1 MVTQSGIIRME
12 DYSGVLG
19 GKSFDSIHLA
29 AAFKDDKPHRFGVM
43 VAKLFS
49 SSNRFSNKTLSALT
63 LGNGNFES
71 IDSNVYRWTVAGDDE
86 INFYATE
93 LLVDP
98 ASKPGYGNSEFQISL
113 DHDWLEEPDVL
124 QCEDNRYPF
133 LSVIGKPRKFGTQY
147 HYTVKL
153 QTSDPTAWISPSM
166 LDVGM
171 TFIKAS
177 SSIADEMNDK
187 RGGDQYGSAM
197 DFESQ
202 IGMYA
207 AEFNVTD
214 KVVRRELQGKKTSKK
229 ECLTSGLAFAVKRN
243 GKTIER
249 GMFITDAEARLLD
262 RVEMDREMAM
272 TFGHASIDYDSNGY
286 IKRTGPGFRQLCKD
300 GHEYIHNGNLTAQS
314 LEDYLHGIFLNRL
327 NAVDRDVVIDTGE
340 GGFRMFHQILSDEAN
355 SFLTL
360 DTHFIKDATSTLKG
374 LRNPLSYGAQFV
386 EFNAIN
392 GIRVRLAYNP
402 MKDDPK
408 YCKRKHPDN
417 PQYTI
422 DSFRMDIYDLG
433 NPGDDKAPK
442 SNMTMLMEDLTEVYT
457 WTSGITDP
465 KLGPI
470 SNGSKATSLQKGV
483 TFIRETSGSLGIW
496 DTSRIGSIVYEPDY
510 V

>member
-12 DYSGVLG
+12 DYSGTLG

-49 SSNRFSNKTLSALT
+49 SSNRFDNKTLTSLT

-71 IDSNVYRWTVAGDDE
+71 IDNNVYRWTVAGDDE

-98 ASKPGYGNSEFQISL
+98 ASKPGYGNSEFQIAL

-133 LSVIGKPRKFGTQY
+133 LSVIGKPRKFGTTY
-147 HYTVKL
+147 HYVVKL
-153 QTSDPTAWISPSM
+153 QTSDPTAWISPEM
-166 LDVGM
+166 LDVGR

-207 AEFNVTD
+207 AEFNITD
-214 KVVRRELQGKKTSKK
+214 KVVRRELQGKKTSAK
-229 ECLTSGLAFAVKRN
+229 ESLTSGLAFAVRRG

-249 GMFITDAEARLLD
+249 GMFITNAEAQLLD

-272 TFGHASIDYDSNGY
+272 TFGHAHIDYDSNGY
-286 IKRTGPGFRQLCKD
+286 IKRTGAGFRQLCKD
-300 GHEYIHNGNLTAQS
+300 GHEYIHNGNLSVQS

-327 NAVDRDVVIDTGE
+327 SGVERDVVIDTGE
-340 GGFRMFHQILSDEAN
+340 GGMKMFNQILADEAN

-360 DTHFIKDATSTLKG
+360 DTNYIQSTTSTIKG
-374 LRNPLSYGAQFV
+374 IQNPLAYGAQFV
-386 EFNAIN
+386 EFRGIN
-392 GIRVRLAYNP
+392 GIRVRLKYNP

-417 PQYTI
+417 PLYTI

-433 NPGDDKAPK
+433 NPGADGAPK

-457 WTSGITDP
+457 WSSGITDP

-470 SNGSKATSLQKGV
+470 SNGTKATSLQKGV
-483 TFIRETSGSLGIW
+483 TFIRETSGSLCVW
-496 DTSRIGSIVYEPDY
+496 DTSRIGSIIYEPDY